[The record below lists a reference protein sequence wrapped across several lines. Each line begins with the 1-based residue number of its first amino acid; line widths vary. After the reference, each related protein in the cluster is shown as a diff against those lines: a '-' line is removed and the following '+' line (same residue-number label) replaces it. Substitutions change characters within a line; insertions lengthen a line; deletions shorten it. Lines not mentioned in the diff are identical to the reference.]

1 MKKWLLGA
9 AALVSIGL
17 VGAAVYLRT
26 PSAPPYSADTAR
38 QAAQGYDA
46 RIIRDGYGVPHV
58 FGTRDADTAFGFGY
72 AHAED
77 DWATIQDTLI
87 AARGKSAEY
96 KGKEAA
102 PPDYLYD
109 LFKVRESV
117 EQNYQRD
124 VSTEAKAIA
133 KAYAAAMNL
142 YAVNNPDQVL
152 PNILPITE
160 QDVLAG
166 FAWATPFFYRL
177 DGYLEELFT
186 AEDRP
191 NVSPWGQTSSLGHKS
206 SQEVAYSVRGS
217 NAFAVAPSRSEDGH
231 TRLIANSHQ
240 PMTGPYAWYE
250 AHLVS
255 EEGMN
260 TLGGTFPGVPIMAQ
274 GATPNLAWTHTVN
287 RPDLI
292 DIYALEVDDVDKP
305 TRYRLDGEWIDFE
318 RTKSEF
324 RVKLSGP
331 FSLPIKRDVLW
342 SKHGPVLSTPTG
354 HYAIRFAGLG
364 ALEPGGLGA
373 LDQWLAMN
381 KATNMAEWRASLE
394 SQGVLSFNIVYGD
407 KDGNIG
413 AVYNAR
419 MPRRIE
425 GPEWEEVL
433 PGDRSDLIW
442 DEFRPV
448 SDMPQIWNPP
458 CGWVFSAN
466 ATPFNITD
474 DACNLDKADFSE
486 TFGIED
492 RITNRSLRAL
502 ALLENDDAI
511 SREELLRY
519 RADTKYAPE
528 SSLMRLVVEIV
539 TTPTEDETLKQAQ
552 DILRNWDGDT
562 TKNNRGAA
570 LAIITGTRALGY
582 EYTEQERDPMDAL
595 SETASDL
602 MTKFGRLDPEWG
614 EVSRII
620 RGDVS
625 VPLDGAPDVL
635 RAIYADRDG
644 VAKEGV
650 MNAFAGDTH
659 IVVADWAADGSYTVD
674 SIHNYGSATL
684 DETSPHYADQ
694 VELFA
699 NGGYKR
705 DAMTLEDVLAGEVTA
720 DYTPGER

>member
-9 AALVSIGL
+9 ATLVTIGL
-17 VGAAVYLRT
+17 VGAAIYLRT
-26 PSAPPYSADTAR
+26 PSAPRYDSDLAR
-38 QAAQGYDA
+38 QAAKSYDA
-46 RIIRDGYGVPHV
+46 RIIRDGYGVPHI
-58 FGTRDADTAFGFGY
+58 FGRRDADTAFGFGY

-96 KGKEAA
+96 KGKSVA
-102 PPDYLYD
+102 PQDYLYD
-109 LFKVRESV
+109 LFKVGQSV
-117 EQNYQRD
+117 SENYDTQ
-124 VSTEAKAIA
+124 VSAEAKAIA
-133 KAYAAAMNL
+133 QAYAAAMNL
-142 YAVNNPDQVL
+142 YAVNHPDKVL
-152 PNILPITE
+152 PNILPVTE

-191 NVSPWGQTSSLGHKS
+191 NVSPWGQTSALDIPD
-206 SQEVAYSVRGS
+206 AVRGS
-217 NAFAVAPSRSEDGH
+217 NAFAVAPSRSTDGH

-250 AHLVS
+250 AHMVS

-274 GATPNLAWTHTVN
+274 GITPNLGWTHTVN

-292 DIYALEVDDVDKP
+292 DIYALDVDDFDKP
-305 TRYRLDGEWIDFE
+305 KQYMLDGKWVDLE

-324 RVKLSGP
+324 RVKLFGP
-331 FSLPIKRDVLW
+331 FSLPVKRDVLW

-364 ALEPGGLGA
+364 TLEPGGLGA

-381 KATNMAEWRASLE
+381 KATDMDGWRAALE

-407 KDGNIG
+407 KEGNIG

-425 GPEWEEVL
+425 GPKWEEIL
-433 PGDRSDLIW
+433 PGDRSELIW
-442 DEFRPV
+442 QEFRPV
-448 SDMPQIWNPP
+448 SDLPQIWNPP

-474 DACNLDKADFSE
+474 EACNNKRSDFSE
-486 TFGIED
+486 TFGLET
-492 RITNRSLRAL
+492 RITNRSRRAL
-502 ALLENDDAI
+502 ALLSPDEAI
-511 SREELLRY
+511 SREELLSY

-528 SSLMRLVVEIV
+528 SDLMKLVVELV
-539 TTPTEDETLKQAQ
+539 TTPSDDKIVKEAQ
-552 DILRNWDGDT
+552 EVLRNWDGDT
-562 TKNNRGAA
+562 AKTSRGAA
-570 LAIITGTRALGY
+570 LAVITGTRVLGY
-582 EYTEQERDPMDAL
+582 EYMEQERDDPMAVL
-595 SETASDL
+595 AETANEL
-602 MTKFGRLDPEWG
+602 LAEFGRIDPEWG
-614 EVSRII
+614 QVNRII

-625 VPLDGAPDVL
+625 VPLGGAPDVL

-644 VAKEGV
+644 VGKEGV
-650 MNAFAGDTH
+650 LNAFAGDTH
-659 IVVADWAADGSYTVD
+659 IIVADWAADGSGIVD

-684 DETSPHYADQ
+684 DETSPHYNDQ
-694 VELFA
+694 VELFS

-705 DAMTLEDVLAGEVTA
+705 VAMTLKEVLAGEVTA
-720 DYTPGER
+720 DYAPGER